1 MVIDVMHL
9 ILIGIVLVMFI
20 VIAFLIGRQ
29 SKTQKQA
36 GPPPYQKP
44 QEKPKEKLVKLE
56 VKPKSSVP
64 QKTDPKNPQ
73 YLNKITE
80 ILKDM
85 GSKYCE
91 IAADYIAAGYF
102 EQYNDLVEK
111 YGNDG
116 SEESDNVF
124 SIEVIGEIIHW
135 FKPTKIK
142 TDFEDHIEEMATGF
156 VDTYTEIV
164 DNLTEIYEDESL
176 ERFKPTKDQSENEI
190 NKITGSLKRNLN
202 KFYLGLNDLQ
212 ILQNKLVNSYPRIV
226 EMSHDNG
233 WNIGTLAKSF
243 ASGALAVV
251 YPIIGIPAA
260 IANWSNET
268 KKDKANKE
276 FVERFF
282 QEYQKYIDQVN
293 ELAELYRNEI
303 NNKHQDFLN
312 SKWGSL
318 IIASTM
324 NILKYLNDK
333 GYSLKNSH
341 KSFKKELADLN
352 KNLKG

>member
-1 MVIDVMHL
+1 MHL
-9 ILIGIVLVMFI
+9 ILIGIVVVMFI

-29 SKTQKQA
+29 SKTQKQSDS
-36 GPPPYQKP
+36 PPHQKP
-44 QEKPKEKLVKLE
+44 YEKLKENLVKLE

-64 QKTDPKNPQ
+64 QKTDPNNPK
-73 YLNKITE
+73 YVDKIKE

-85 GSKYCE
+85 GNKYCE
-91 IAADYIAAGYF
+91 FAADYISVGYG
-102 EQYNDLVEK
+102 EQYSGLVEK
-111 YGNDG
+111 YGNDDD
-116 SEESDNVF
+116 SEESDHEF
-124 SIEVIGEIIHW
+124 SIEEIGEIIHW

-142 TDFEDHIEEMATGF
+142 CDFEDHIEEMATGF
-156 VDTYTEIV
+156 VDAYIEIV

-212 ILQNKLVNSYPRIV
+212 ILQNKLANIYPRIADI
-226 EMSHDNG
+226 SKDKG
-233 WNIGTLAKSF
+233 WDLSYLARSFGAGAITALNPFIG
-243 ASGALAVV
+243 V
-251 YPIIGIPAA
+251 PAF
-260 IANWSNET
+260 IANFSMKSKKVKNE
-268 KKDKANKE
+268 NE
-276 FVERFF
+276 FVENFF

-312 SKWGSL
+312 STWNSL
-318 IIASTM
+318 IIGSTG
-324 NILKYLNDK
+324 NILKYLNEK

-341 KSFKKELADLN
+341 KSFIKDLSDLN
-352 KNLKG
+352 KNLKE